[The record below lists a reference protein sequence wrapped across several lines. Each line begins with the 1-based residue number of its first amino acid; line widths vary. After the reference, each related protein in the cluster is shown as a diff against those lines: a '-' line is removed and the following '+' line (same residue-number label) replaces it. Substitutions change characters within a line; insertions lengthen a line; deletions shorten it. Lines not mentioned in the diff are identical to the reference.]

1 VSSGPFGGAVLAQ
14 AEIGQHTLAILT
26 DAFGKDTRG
35 KSRETV
41 SELASAYFGSIPEGQ
56 ELPYLQLF
64 CAYVANLRDV
74 RDGKGERD
82 LAYWAY
88 LELALRY
95 PVLGEKLLH
104 YFVSEIG
111 SYGDLHRFLD
121 QLDDERFVSIKDS
134 FTSQVTDVF
143 SSQLKSD
150 MSALSGDK
158 VGISLASKH
167 APRERKATTDR
178 GRTRIRLVYAVAT
191 KMFLD
196 DFEDEDKSKHL
207 TSNGI
212 LKPSAMRV
220 ALSRYRKMLTSLN
233 NHLKVTENIMCNGAW
248 ADIDPSCVSAMALRN
263 YAKAFANKQKVPS
276 EDPDRI
282 ACAQNFASVTQ
293 KAIETGEGLHGTVAG
308 AHAIVKPFVQD
319 RLYEDDIH
327 EGMFKNV
334 TKETMS
340 RLGSEGGI
348 PPCIAVV
355 DVSGS
360 MSGPP
365 IEVAIAL
372 GLLVSLTSHP
382 AWRRMFITFHEE
394 PTIQHV
400 VGETLREMVSN
411 IMSAPW
417 GGSTNFAKALNLILT
432 HAKTNKLP
440 QDAMP
445 KVLFVFSDMQF
456 NEAENGGS
464 YYGSSYYRS
473 SAQAPSGL
481 SHSHASIKAAYEAAG
496 YECPHIV
503 FWNLRGEVGDSPCE
517 TISEGVSQMSGFS
530 QQMLKAFTEG
540 KMMDMANETPC
551 DRMLAVLNDDR
562 YNRIRELVKE
572 HFNP

>member
-56 ELPYLQLF
+56 ELPYLQLY
-64 CAYVANLRDV
+64 CAYVANLRDI
-74 RDGKGERD
+74 REGKGERE

-111 SYGDLHRFLD
+111 SYGDLHRLLD
-121 QLDDERFVSIKDS
+121 QLDDERFVSIKES
-134 FTSQVTDVF
+134 FTSHVTDVF
-143 SSQLKSD
+143 STQLKSD

-178 GRTRIRLVYAVAT
+178 GRLRLQLVYAIAT

-196 DFEDEDKSKHL
+196 DLEDENKSKH
-207 TSNGI
+207 TTPSGV
-212 LKPSAMRV
+212 LKPPAMRV
-220 ALSRYRKMLTSLN
+220 ALSMYRKKLTSIN
-233 NHLKVTENIMCNGAW
+233 NHLKVVENTMCNGEW
-248 ADIDPSCVSAMALRN
+248 ADIEPSHVPAMCLKKHS
-263 YAKAFANKQKVPS
+263 KAFRNMQKVPK

-282 ACAQNFASVTQ
+282 ACAEHFASATK

-308 AHAIVKPFVQD
+308 AHGIVKPFVRD
-319 RLYEDDIH
+319 RCFEDDIH
-327 EGMFKNV
+327 EGMWKNLL
-334 TKETMS
+334 KETEA

-348 PPCIAVV
+348 PPCLALV

-360 MSGPP
+360 MDGTPM
-365 IEVAIAL
+365 EVAVAL
-372 GLLVSLTSHP
+372 GLLVSLTAHP
-382 AWRRMFITFHEE
+382 AWRRMFITFHED
-394 PTIQHV
+394 PTIQRV

-445 KVLFVFSDMQF
+445 EVLFVFSDMQF
-456 NEAENGGS
+456 NVAENGGS

-503 FWNLRGEVGDSPCE
+503 FWNLRGEVKDSPCE

>member
-1 VSSGPFGGAVLAQ
+1 MAQ

-41 SELASAYFGSIPEGQ
+41 SESVSAYFGSIPEGH

-64 CAYVANLRDV
+64 CAYVANLRDI
-74 RDGKGERD
+74 REGKGERD

-95 PVLGEKLLH
+95 PLLSEKLLH
-104 YFVSEIG
+104 YFVSDMG

-121 QLDDERFVSIKDS
+121 QLEDDRYGPIKNT
-134 FTSQVTDVF
+134 FTSKVTDVF
-143 SSQLKSD
+143 RSQLKSD

-167 APRERKATTDR
+167 APKERKATTDE
-178 GRTRIRLVYAVAT
+178 GRRRLQLVHAIAT
-191 KMFLD
+191 VMFLD
-196 DFEDEDKSKHL
+196 GKDKSKHT
-207 TSNGI
+207 TSSGV

-220 ALSRYRKMLTSLN
+220 ALTEYRKARSALN
-233 NHLKVTENIMCNGAW
+233 DHLKVTEDTMCNGEW
-248 ADIDPSCVSAMALRN
+248 ADIEPSRVPALCLKKN
-263 YAKAFANKQKVPS
+263 TKAFQNRQKVPK

-282 ACAQNFASVTQ
+282 ACAQNFASAVR

-308 AHAIVKPFVQD
+308 AHGIVKPFVD
-319 RLYEDDIH
+319 NKHFMDDIH
-327 EGMFKNV
+327 EGMWMNLL
-334 TKETMS
+334 KETES

-348 PPCIAVV
+348 PPCLALV

-360 MSGPP
+360 MKGTPM
-365 IEVAIAL
+365 EVSVAL
-372 GLLVSLTSHP
+372 GLLVSLTAHP

-400 VGETLREMVSN
+400 VGETLREQVTN
-411 IMSAPW
+411 IMKAPW

-456 NEAENGGS
+456 NDNENGGG
-464 YYGSSYYRS
+464 YYGSSYYCS
-473 SAQAPSGL
+473 SAQAPFGL

-503 FWNLRGEVGDSPCE
+503 FWNLRGEVKDSPCE

-562 YNRIRELVKE
+562 YNRIRELVAE